1 MEMGFALLSYIGR
14 RDAEYNIA
22 KWIAQRKYSSS
33 EVEKR
38 EKKKGTEECGYK
50 RKPHSIR
57 WSTST

>member
-1 MEMGFALLSYIGR
+1 MEVGFALLSYIGR

-22 KWIAQRKYSSS
+22 EWIAQRKYSDS

-38 EKKKGTEECGYK
+38 EKKKIAEECGYK

-57 WSTST
+57 